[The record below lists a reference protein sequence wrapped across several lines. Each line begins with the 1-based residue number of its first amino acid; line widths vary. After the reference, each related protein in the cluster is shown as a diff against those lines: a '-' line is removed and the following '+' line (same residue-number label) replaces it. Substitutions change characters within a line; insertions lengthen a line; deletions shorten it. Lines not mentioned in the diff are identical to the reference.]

1 MDNNFLKRYL
11 KHGVI
16 QVLIFIGLLLMCIVG
31 AIIID
36 SEASAAL
43 ILPGMVAGGL
53 YLIPGVYYIIRYFS
67 YKKHLEQMSVRDGVI
82 WNWELGYLRTNGAVA
97 VKEDDREYL
106 SSAIF
111 SRDEAKD
118 MVGSTISY
126 AIVDDELVIIQVK

>member
-1 MDNNFLKRYL
+1 MDNTFLKKYL
-11 KHGVI
+11 KCGVV

-36 SEASAAL
+36 NDASVAL
-43 ILPGMVAGGL
+43 VLPGLVACGM
-53 YLIPGVYYIIRYFS
+53 YLIPGLYYITRYFS
-67 YKKHLEQMSVRDGVI
+67 YKKHLEQMTVKDGVI
-82 WNWELGYLRTNGAVA
+82 WNWELGHLRTNGAVA

-111 SRDEAKD
+111 SRDEAKN
-118 MVGSTISY
+118 MVGSTIRY